1 MASRRDPKI
10 TRKKDMDKL
19 RLRMDGNDS
28 FMGAHQIKKIR
39 TRERIIPPWVLN
51 DKEVQKVLS
60 RAFPHLKTNPASQKA
75 AGRWARVIHLYYR
88 MQMSNSH
95 VTKEMGMNLNTL
107 KMVLKAIRR
116 VAKGWRAD
124 NSGPWIR
131 PRGRPKKQ

>member
-1 MASRRDPKI
+1 
-10 TRKKDMDKL
+10 MDKL